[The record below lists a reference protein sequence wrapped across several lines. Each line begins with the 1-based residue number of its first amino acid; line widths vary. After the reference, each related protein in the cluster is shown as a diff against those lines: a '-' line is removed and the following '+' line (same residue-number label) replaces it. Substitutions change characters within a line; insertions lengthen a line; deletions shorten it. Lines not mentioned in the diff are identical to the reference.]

1 MTEASGTRAG
11 AIAFTDI
18 VGFTEFTAVQGDTEA
33 IALLD
38 RQEQLVR
45 AALPSGARIVKELGD
60 GLLLWLPD
68 AYPALVAALDLLDRF
83 AEAAQPTA
91 LWVRIGMHWGCP
103 TPRGDDIVGHDVNLA
118 ARIVDVAGPGEL
130 LLSDTV
136 RTALDATT
144 ALALRF
150 DELGPVV
157 MRGIPEPVR
166 LYRASRS
173 PKAPRRGSERVD
185 FQTPSRATR
194 GLVDREASQFNPR
207 LGASVLSPS
216 ACRSRRVRT

>member
-1 MTEASGTRAG
+1 LTGDERGASG

-18 VGFTEFTAVQGDTEA
+18 VGFTEFTAARGDAEA
-33 IALLD
+33 VALLD

-60 GLLLWLPD
+60 GLLLWLPE
-68 AYPALVAALDLLDRF
+68 ATPALGACLDLLDRF
-83 AEAAQPTA
+83 ADDAEASA

-103 TPRGDDIVGHDVNLA
+103 TRRGDDLVGHDVNLA

-130 LLSDTV
+130 LCSASV
-136 RTALDATT
+136 RAFLDDSTCG
-144 ALALRF
+144 LRL

-166 LYRASRS
+166 LYRA
-173 PKAPRRGSERVD
+173 A
-185 FQTPSRATR
+185 
-194 GLVDREASQFNPR
+194 
-207 LGASVLSPS
+207 
-216 ACRSRRVRT
+216 RVREPAG